1 MAISTPLPAKVN
13 EAANLMSRSLKM
25 DRAVDSSTEN
35 VASKTTC
42 DRCLRLLSPGWSF
55 GFKTKLDPESV
66 HSPVVR
72 NELTKCLRCTLQ
84 HWPMLRKSL
93 AACVVVGTILT
104 ALNQGDLLLTGQ
116 WNSSMWWK
124 IPLTYTVPFM
134 VATYGA
140 MVNNR
145 K

>member
-1 MAISTPLPAKVN
+1 MDSAADTP
-13 EAANLMSRSLKM
+13 
-25 DRAVDSSTEN
+25 TEN
-35 VASKTTC
+35 VANEDTC
-42 DRCLRLLSPGWSF
+42 DRCLRLLTPGWSF
-55 GFKTKLDPESV
+55 GFKIKPGAEATVSQG
-66 HSPVVR
+66 VR
-72 NELTKCLRCTLQ
+72 RELTKCFRCSLQ
-84 HWPMLRKSL
+84 HWPMIKKSL

-104 ALNQGDLLLTGQ
+104 ALNQGDLLLAGQ
-116 WNSSMWWK
+116 WNSTMWWK

>member
-1 MAISTPLPAKVN
+1 MDSAVGST
-13 EAANLMSRSLKM
+13 
-25 DRAVDSSTEN
+25 TEHI
-35 VASKTTC
+35 ASEDTC
-42 DRCLRLLSPGWSF
+42 DRCLRVLTPGWAF
-55 GFKTKLDPESV
+55 GFKTKLDPKAAGSQR
-66 HSPVVR
+66 VR
-72 NELTKCLRCTLQ
+72 RELTKCLRCSLQ
-84 HWPMLRKSL
+84 HWPMLKKSL

-104 ALNQGDLLLTGQ
+104 ALNQGDLLLAGQ
-116 WNSSMWWK
+116 WNTPLWWK

>member
-1 MAISTPLPAKVN
+1 
-13 EAANLMSRSLKM
+13 M
-25 DRAVDSSTEN
+25 DSSVDSTTEN
-35 VASKTTC
+35 VASEDTC
-42 DRCLRLLSPGWSF
+42 DRCLRVLPPGWAF
-55 GFKTKLDPESV
+55 GFKTKLDPKAAGIQSAR
-66 HSPVVR
+66 S
-72 NELTKCLRCTLQ
+72 ELTKCLRCSLQ
-84 HWPMLRKSL
+84 HWPMLKKSS

-104 ALNQGDLLLTGQ
+104 ALNQGDLLIAGQ

>member
-1 MAISTPLPAKVN
+1 
-13 EAANLMSRSLKM
+13 M
-25 DRAVDSSTEN
+25 DSAVDSTTEN
-35 VASKTTC
+35 VASEDTC
-42 DRCLRLLSPGWSF
+42 DRCLRVLTPGWAF
-55 GFKTKLDPESV
+55 GFKTKLDPTAAGSQSV
-66 HSPVVR
+66 G
-72 NELTKCLRCTLQ
+72 NELTKCLRCSLQ
-84 HWPMLRKSL
+84 HWPMLKKSL

-104 ALNQGDLLLTGQ
+104 ALNQGDLLLAGQ
-116 WNSSMWWK
+116 WNTPMWWK

>member
-1 MAISTPLPAKVN
+1 
-13 EAANLMSRSLKM
+13 M
-25 DRAVDSSTEN
+25 DSAVDSTTDN
-35 VASKTTC
+35 VVSEDTC
-42 DRCLRLLSPGWSF
+42 DRCLRVLTPGWAF
-55 GFKTKLDPESV
+55 GCKTKLDPKAAGSQSV
-66 HSPVVR
+66 RS
-72 NELTKCLRCTLQ
+72 ELTKCFRCSLQ
-84 HWPMLRKSL
+84 HWPMLKKSL

-104 ALNQGDLLLTGQ
+104 ALNQGDLLLAGQ
-116 WNSSMWWK
+116 WNTPLWWK

>member
-1 MAISTPLPAKVN
+1 
-13 EAANLMSRSLKM
+13 M
-25 DRAVDSSTEN
+25 DSAVDSTTEH
-35 VASKTTC
+35 VASEDTC
-42 DRCLRLLSPGWSF
+42 DRCLRVLTHGWAF
-55 GFKTKLDPESV
+55 GFKIKLDSKAA
-66 HSPVVR
+66 SRKSVR
-72 NELTKCLRCTLQ
+72 NELTKCFRCSLQ
-84 HWPMLRKSL
+84 HWPMLKKSL

-104 ALNQGDLLLTGQ
+104 ALNQGDLLLAGQ
-116 WNSSMWWK
+116 WNTPMWWK